1 MNKAP
6 IQSLRLLM
14 LLAILFLSGT
24 GAGAQSPS
32 ESLVFEERVFN
43 FGTIDEANGKVT
55 HRFRFRNKGKAA
67 VKITTINTGCG
78 CLVQQ
83 SPQKAISPGASGEIT
98 ITLDPA
104 YKDGFFSKEIVVLS
118 EEGARYNRIWMEGT
132 IRAGKRP
139 VEDEYPYSFGAGLHL
154 RFKVLAFGYV
164 TGGAT
169 KTMVL
174 PVANE
179 SGKTM
184 HLKFE
189 STSATPGLSWQ
200 QSAPIGADGRTEV
213 TFTVRMPEF
222 SNQDLN
228 YTLFPVVNGKRLKE
242 PVIVRVLNEANA
254 GKHNQTATQ

>member
-1 MNKAP
+1 MYKAR
-6 IQSLRLLM
+6 IRTVRLLM
-14 LLAILFLSGT
+14 LFAIVFHHGT
-24 GAGAQSPS
+24 KAGAQSPS
-32 ESLVFEERVFN
+32 ESLEFEERVFN
-43 FGTIDEANGKVT
+43 FGTIAEANGKLT
-55 HRFRFRNKGKAA
+55 HQFRFRNKGKTA

-83 SPQKAISPGASGEIT
+83 SPQKAISPGATSEIT
-98 ITLDPA
+98 ITFDPA
-104 YKDGFFSKEIVVLS
+104 YKSGFFSKEIVVLS
-118 EEGARYNRIWMEGT
+118 EDGTRYNRIWVEGN

-169 KTMVL
+169 KKMVL

-184 HLKFE
+184 ELKFE
-189 STSATPGLSWQ
+189 ATTATPGLSWQ

-213 TFTVRMPEF
+213 VFSVRMPEF

-242 PVIVRVLNEANA
+242 PVIIRVLNEANA
-254 GKHNQTATQ
+254 GKHNQTAVQ